1 MTEEQPAS
9 GEVESATPTEVG
21 PGTTP
26 PEVMRALFVASLK
39 SWAVAEEKITR
50 PLAEHYQTRPG
61 LTPYRASSGE
71 ELGHIQRQNPDP
83 EWTVTDGAKLRE
95 HLMADP
101 ENVETSEELDPP
113 NPEALIE
120 LVREHRPEWLQK
132 ITYLRDGVIQEALAQ
147 SRKAGKPAAPG
158 IELYTPVG
166 KLVVK
171 ANPGA
176 REVFARMI
184 RDGEMNFDGTTPEVE
199 HVRKRPALVAPLP
212 QLGTRI
218 TTRMKDQADD
228 AFDRGDDWW
237 DQEPEDPFAAV
248 PHDPFAGI
256 EIQK

>member
-1 MTEEQPAS
+1 
-9 GEVESATPTEVG
+9 VL
-21 PGTTP
+21 
-26 PEVMRALFVASLK
+26 RALFVASLK
-39 SWAVAEEKITR
+39 AWAVAEEKITR

-95 HLMADP
+95 YLMADP
-101 ENVETSEELDPP
+101 ANVDTSEELDPP
-113 NPEALIE
+113 SPEALIE
-120 LVREHRPEWLQK
+120 LVRQHHPEWLQK
-132 ITYLRDGVIQEALAQ
+132 VTYLRDGVIQEALAQ

-171 ANPGA
+171 ANPKA

-199 HVRKRPALVAPLP
+199 HVRKRPALVSRLP
-212 QLGTRI
+212 QLGTRV

-228 AFDRGDDWW
+228 AFDRGEDPWW
-237 DQEPEDPFAAV
+237 DAEPDLFAGV
-248 PHDPFAGI
+248 PADPFAGI
-256 EIQK
+256 EIQQ